1 MGPET
6 WRSTGADIAYSVESL
21 PAPETMDGVYY
32 DANLKRVYMTGGRW
46 YGTPDASPGWVYVSQ
61 QKHPDQLRS
70 DLQDQ
75 DQARFGHFAL
85 GTPSSMAFMSPL
97 KRSVTR
103 RPRYWYSSRC
113 HENSSYRQASTIWA
127 SLPGRSA
134 HCVTADDRDQVYVC
148 DPAHGKILVFKDSLP
163 TGQ

>member
-61 QKHPDQLRS
+61 QKHPDHY
-70 DLQDQ
+70 DLISKIKTRPGSGTSLLVPPVQWLLCRLSS
-75 DQARFGHFAL
+75 AR
-85 GTPSSMAFMSPL
+85 
-97 KRSVTR
+97 
-103 RPRYWYSSRC
+103 
-113 HENSSYRQASTIWA
+113 
-127 SLPGRSA
+127 
-134 HCVTADDRDQVYVC
+134 
-148 DPAHGKILVFKDSLP
+148 
-163 TGQ
+163 